1 MKDKIIEFIESYGH
15 TLSAG
20 DIQELEKFWEVPGVV
35 VCDEGVRTLADTNA
49 LRRMDARSLDCIHR
63 SEELTSATP
72 EVEGTEIM
80 SDKLIAI
87 TVCWTAPDASGNKQ
101 TKRHMRYLLKQ
112 GMDGNLRIRA
122 AAKKVA

>member
-63 SEELTSATP
+63 SEELTSATNSSRSRY
-72 EVEGTEIM
+72 VGQRRM
-80 SDKLIAI
+80 LQAI
-87 TVCWTAPDASGNKQ
+87 SRQNDICAIS
-101 TKRHMRYLLKQ
+101 
-112 GMDGNLRIRA
+112 
-122 AAKKVA
+122 